1 MPSTTFTHSDDGS
14 TYTIPSGINVVKFEV
29 YGAGGGASG
38 GDGGDGGNVILEA
51 DEGLNTLADF
61 RYKNFYK
68 ADNGEHGSGK
78 KQHGSDGESLILKV
92 PTGTM
97 VYDADKERLIADLIE
112 DGESFVV
119 AKGGEGGKG
128 NARFTKSTRQAP
140 TFAEQGERGEEKNI
154 KLELKLLADVG
165 LIGFPNVGKST
176 LISAVSAAK
185 PKIDSYH
192 FTTLKP
198 NLGVVSI
205 NDFQSY
211 VMADIPGLIE
221 GAHNG
226 VGLGD
231 EFLKHVER
239 TKLLLHV
246 LDASGIE
253 GRDPVEDFEIIN
265 NELESYNKHL
275 AELPQ
280 IIALNKMD
288 LPPAKEN
295 VEELISEF
303 EDRGFTV
310 FPISAVTQKGL
321 KKLKHHLWDK
331 LQELPASKEDISRRR
346 GVVIK
351 PDFAD
356 EPEIEVRRIGKHE
369 YRVRGSLVDKQIEKT
384 DFNNEAAVKRMMR
397 VLNHNGLKKKMKEK
411 GIKDGDTVKISEM
424 EFEYVK

>member
-1 MPSTTFTHSDDGS
+1 MFIDELEIKVKAGDG
-14 TYTIPSGINVVKFEV
+14 GNGVVSFRREKYEDM
-29 YGAGGGASG
+29 GGPNG
-38 GDGGDGGNVILEA
+38 GDGGDGGDVVLKA

-68 ADNGEHGSGK
+68 ADNGEHGSGRQK
-78 KQHGSDGESLILKV
+78 HGSDGEALILKV

-97 VYDADKERLIADLIE
+97 VYDADKGRLIADLIE
-112 DGESFVV
+112 DGENFVV

-140 TFAEQGERGEEKNI
+140 TFAEQGQSGEEVNI
-154 KLELKLLADVG
+154 KLELKLLADIG

-221 GAHNG
+221 GAHSG

-246 LDASGIE
+246 LDASAIE

-265 NELESYNKHL
+265 NELENYNEDL

-280 IIALNKMD
+280 VIALNKMD
-288 LPPAKEN
+288 LPSAKEN
-295 VEELISEF
+295 VEKLIKEF
-303 EDRGFTV
+303 ESRGFTV
-310 FPISAVTQKGL
+310 FPISAVTHKGL
-321 KKLKHHLWDK
+321 KKLKHYLWDK
-331 LQELPASKEDISRRR
+331 LKELPDSKEDISRRH

-351 PDFAD
+351 PDFA
-356 EPEIEVRRIGKHE
+356 ENPEIEIIRIGKHE
-369 YRVRGSLVDKQIEKT
+369 YRVRGTLVEKQIEKT
-384 DFNNEAAVKRMMR
+384 DFNNEAAIKRMMR
-397 VLNHNGLKKKMKEK
+397 VLNHNGLKKKMKQK
-411 GIKDGDTVKISEM
+411 GIQDGDTVKIGNM
-424 EFEYVK
+424 EYEYVK

>member
-1 MPSTTFTHSDDGS
+1 MFIDELEIKVKAGDGGN
-14 TYTIPSGINVVKFEV
+14 GIVSFRREKYEDM
-29 YGAGGGASG
+29 GGPNG
-38 GDGGDGGNVILEA
+38 GDGGDGGDVILKA

-68 ADNGEHGSGK
+68 ADNGEHGSGRQK
-78 KQHGSDGESLILKV
+78 HGSDGETLILQV

-97 VYDADKERLIADLIE
+97 VYDAEKERLIADLIE

-140 TFAEQGERGEEKNI
+140 TFAEQGESGEERTI

-246 LDASGIE
+246 LDASAIE
-253 GRDPVEDFEIIN
+253 GRDPVKDFEIIN
-265 NELESYNKHL
+265 NELENYNEHL

-288 LPPAKEN
+288 LPSAKEN
-295 VEELISEF
+295 VEKLIKEF
-303 EDRGFTV
+303 EGRGFTV
-310 FPISAVTQKGL
+310 FPISAVTHKGL
-321 KKLKHHLWDK
+321 KKLKHYLWDK
-331 LQELPASKEDISRRR
+331 LQELPDSKEDISRRR

-351 PDFAD
+351 PDFA
-356 EPEIEVRRIGKHE
+356 ENPEIEIKRIGKHE
-369 YRVRGSLVDKQIEKT
+369 YRVRGTLVEKQIEKT

-397 VLNHNGLKKKMKEK
+397 VLNHNGLKKKMNQK
-411 GIKDGDTVKISEM
+411 GIKDGDTVKIGNM

>member
-1 MPSTTFTHSDDGS
+1 MFIDELEISVKAGDGGN
-14 TYTIPSGINVVKFEV
+14 GIVSFRREKYEDM
-29 YGAGGGASG
+29 GGPNG
-38 GDGGDGGNVILEA
+38 GDGGDGGDIILKA
-51 DEGLNTLADF
+51 DEGMNTLADF
-61 RYKNFYK
+61 RYKNFYE
-68 ADNGEHGSGK
+68 ADSGEHGSGK
-78 KQHGSDGESLILKV
+78 QQHGSDGESLILKV

-97 VYDADKERLIADLIE
+97 VYDADEERLIADLIE
-112 DGESFVV
+112 EGESFVV
-119 AKGGEGGKG
+119 AHGGEGGKG

-140 TFAEQGERGEEKNI
+140 TFAEQGSSGEKRDL

-165 LIGFPNVGKST
+165 LVGFPNVGKST
-176 LISAVSAAK
+176 LISSLSAAK

-221 GAHNG
+221 GAHSG

-253 GRDPVEDFEIIN
+253 GRDPIEDFEIIN
-265 NELESYNKHL
+265 NELKKYNKHL

-280 IIALNKMD
+280 VIALNKMD
-288 LPPAKEN
+288 LSAAKEN
-295 VEELISEF
+295 VESLINEF
-303 EDRGFTV
+303 ENRGFQV

-321 KKLKHHLWDK
+321 KKLKHYLWDQ
-331 LQELPASKEDISRRR
+331 LQELPDGKEDISRRS

-351 PDFAD
+351 PDFAEKD
-356 EPEIEVRRIGKHE
+356 EIEIKRIGKHV
-369 YRVRGSLVDKQIEKT
+369 YRIKGTLVSKQIEKT
-384 DFNNEAAVKRMMR
+384 NFNNEAAVQRMMR
-397 VLNHNGLKKKMKEK
+397 VLNHNGLKKKMKQK
-411 GIKDGDTVKISEM
+411 GIQDGDTVKIGKM